1 LNLFGNRNDSEFN
14 FTYFPKTQSKL
25 GNLLTEEKKILLIQ
39 LFSIKNELFEIFS
52 RATFFIWV
60 KKSQRKTLT
69 FIDLKFHRRIFV
81 CADSTVQSEGFKAEE
96 IGYIAEHCISV
107 CLLF

>member
-1 LNLFGNRNDSEFN
+1 M
-14 FTYFPKTQSKL
+14 
-25 GNLLTEEKKILLIQ
+25 EEKKILLIQ